1 MPCNH
6 KVDPHLQW
14 VAKNQ
19 SLHFAQKPHGKSITL
34 PYKLGCLLFRLQR
47 FFFNNGLFQP
57 QIMFSFYLKKLQTV
71 GWNICKTEK
80 FYTDC
85 DQLSDKIVFT
95 SYYVN

>member
-6 KVDPHLQW
+6 KIDPHLQW

-47 FFFNNGLFQP
+47 FFL
-57 QIMFSFYLKKLQTV
+57 IMVCFSLKKNVFFYLKKLHTV

-85 DQLSDKIVFT
+85 DQLSDKIVFS

>member
-6 KVDPHLQW
+6 KIDPHLQW

-34 PYKLGCLLFRLQR
+34 PFKLGCLLFRLQR

-57 QIMFSFYLKKLQTV
+57 QIMIFFYLKKLQTV

-80 FYTDC
+80 FFTDC